1 MPALL
6 EIDELRRELREKF
19 PAAHRPAP
27 LPEEPQTAFNL
38 TFERGSINE
47 VVSSQPNQG
56 MALFISELLSQECD
70 LPLALIDG
78 RDSFDPGSHGNLKCR
93 QLFWIR
99 CREISQAIQCS
110 DLLLRDGNLPLVLL
124 DLHLTPARELKRL
137 PMSTWHRLRNQ
148 AHESGTTLLALT
160 PQPLLPSV
168 KQRLTL
174 TGNFSL
180 DHLERQSPRLQFQE
194 KSRAQRTAL

>member
-1 MPALL
+1 MSALL

-19 PAAHRPAP
+19 PAAHRPTP
-27 LPEEPQTAFNL
+27 LPEEPHATSSL

-56 MALFISELLSQECD
+56 MALFISELLAQECD

-78 RDSFDPGSHGNLKCR
+78 RDSFDPGSHGNLKCQ

-124 DLHLTPARELKRL
+124 DLHFTPTRELKRL

-148 AHESGTTLLALT
+148 ARESGTTLLALT
-160 PQPLLPSV
+160 SQPLLPSV

-180 DHLERQSPRLQFQE
+180 DHLERQPPRLKFQE
-194 KSRAQRTAL
+194 KSLAQRAAL